1 MAWNTWREE
10 NRAIVP
16 KLTGF
21 ALKLSERRV
30 GPRYGGPINLKS
42 AQLQRVAFCFADLSA
57 AQLKAADLTGADLR
71 HSCLNEAN
79 LSGADLSNA
88 QLDHA
93 DLGAANLKNARLGGA
108 DLRLASLALSDLE
121 GADLTG
127 ADLLH
132 ARFNG
137 ANLRAAN
144 FSSARLD
151 HADFAGADL
160 TGANLRGASLHH
172 AKNLTRAQL
181 KLAKRNRL
189 TILPP
194 HLQGSVSRSPA
205 RKQTGALASI
215 SPTRGDAGL
224 GVPRLASSGVW
235 MTGAVIAAL
244 IVVGLALKQ
253 RMEATSLATSIAQ
266 GGLDQ
271 PLRETSLDPGDEVLV
286 LPASVI
292 ASEAR
297 VLHSTLATVDGAAPQ
312 TSRVFAVDLR
322 QSAERGVDQPLRE
335 ASLDPGDEVLVLP
348 ASVIAS
354 EARVLHSTLAT
365 VDGAAV
371 DLRQSALSRP
381 FGGIEGAEVTPLVA
395 AASRI
400 ATLHDAAIRNLRTED
415 LVSYLPS
422 IPGHEVAVLGPDAVM
437 LRAALPP
444 ETLLPITKIRKV
456 RTREIKVVPIEVKE
470 ERQRNKDAA
479 ETLVAGEGQ
488 SMTLVVSLRHQKL
501 DIYSDTTLVTSS
513 RVSSGMRGFETKAG
527 VFSILEKRRH
537 HHSNL
542 YSGAPMP
549 WMQRL
554 TRTGTAL
561 HGGVVPSYPASHG
574 CIRLPFSFAPKLF
587 KMTEVGANVVVTGER
602 VAPRLIDH
610 PNLPRQLVSTQQA
623 IHTQLVDAS
632 AEPAGSADSSARAYE
647 EGGVV
652 ESSWSGARD
661 SAVVEQRS
669 TRPLRILVTRRTERD
684 RLISIQHLL
693 SSMGYLTPQNFTGR
707 LGEETKGAIKAFQ
720 KANGMPETGGFT
732 NDLVTKVYKVAGK
745 VEPPQGHLYVR
756 QDFNR
761 VFDVPVAFRNPEQT
775 LGTHVF
781 TSMLDPGDTKSQ
793 WMAISLEGGD
803 SASVLDRIEIPG
815 DIRQKISERL
825 APGSTL
831 IIADTSIN
839 SAILPEGDDFLVLAK
854 DKSAEA
860 EWNGAR
866 ANNQQAAAKTQPM
879 RLAKHGNASQARA
892 KKVKAKNAK
901 TTAAKKWQHNGRR
914 YSYDRPRRA
923 GRMRFFGRW

>member
-16 KLTGF
+16 KLTGL
-21 ALKLSERRV
+21 ALKGSERRV
-30 GPRYGGPINLKS
+30 GPRDGGPINLKS

-71 HSCLNEAN
+71 HSCLNKAN

-93 DLGAANLKNARLGGA
+93 DLGAANLKKARLGGA
-108 DLRLASLALSDLE
+108 ALRLASLALSDLE

-172 AKNLTRAQL
+172 AKNLTQAQL
-181 KLAKRNRL
+181 KLAKRNQL

-205 RKQTGALASI
+205 RKQTGAPASI

-253 RMEATSLATSIAQ
+253 RIEATSLATSIAQ

-297 VLHSTLATVDGAAPQ
+297 DLHSTLATVDGAAPQ

-322 QSAERGVDQPLRE
+322 QSTQQGLAPLRE
-335 ASLDPGDEVLVLP
+335 ASLDPGDEVLGLQ
-348 ASVIAS
+348 ASVMAI
-354 EARVLHSTLAT
+354 EARDLHSTLAT
-365 VDGAAV
+365 VDGAAPPTSRVFAV
-371 DLRQSALSRP
+371 DVRQSALSRTYRR
-381 FGGIEGAEVTPLVA
+381 IEGAEVTTLVA

-400 ATLHDAAIRNLRTED
+400 ATLQDAAISNLGTEEF
-415 LVSYLPS
+415 VPYLSS
-422 IPGHEVAVLGPDAVM
+422 IPGHEVGVLGPDAVM
-437 LRAALPP
+437 LLAALPP

-456 RTREIKVVPIEVKE
+456 RVREIKVVPMEVEE
-470 ERQRNKDAA
+470 ERQRGKDAA
-479 ETLVAGEGQ
+479 ETLLARDGQ
-488 SMTLVVSLRHQKL
+488 PMTLVVSLHHQKL
-501 DIYSDTTLVTSS
+501 DIYSGSTLVTSS
-513 RVSSGMRGFETKAG
+513 RVSSGMRGFETKVG

-561 HGGVVPSYPASHG
+561 HGGVVPGYPASHG

-587 KMTEVGANVVVTGER
+587 KMTEVGANVVVAGER

-610 PNLPRQLVSTQQA
+610 PNLPQFLVSTQQA
-623 IHTQLVDAS
+623 MQTSNSLMLRQNRWEAPTHQRGLTKK
-632 AEPAGSADSSARAYE
+632 ARL
-647 EGGVV
+647 
-652 ESSWSGARD
+652 SNPPGA
-661 SAVVEQRS
+661 AHAI
-669 TRPLRILVTRRTERD
+669 P
-684 RLISIQHLL
+684 L
-693 SSMGYLTPQNFTGR
+693 SSKSGQRGR
-707 LGEETKGAIKAFQ
+707 CAF
-720 KANGMPETGGFT
+720 
-732 NDLVTKVYKVAGK
+732 
-745 VEPPQGHLYVR
+745 
-756 QDFNR
+756 
-761 VFDVPVAFRNPEQT
+761 
-775 LGTHVF
+775 
-781 TSMLDPGDTKSQ
+781 
-793 WMAISLEGGD
+793 W
-803 SASVLDRIEIPG
+803 
-815 DIRQKISERL
+815 
-825 APGSTL
+825 
-831 IIADTSIN
+831 
-839 SAILPEGDDFLVLAK
+839 
-854 DKSAEA
+854 
-860 EWNGAR
+860 
-866 ANNQQAAAKTQPM
+866 
-879 RLAKHGNASQARA
+879 
-892 KKVKAKNAK
+892 
-901 TTAAKKWQHNGRR
+901 
-914 YSYDRPRRA
+914 
-923 GRMRFFGRW
+923 